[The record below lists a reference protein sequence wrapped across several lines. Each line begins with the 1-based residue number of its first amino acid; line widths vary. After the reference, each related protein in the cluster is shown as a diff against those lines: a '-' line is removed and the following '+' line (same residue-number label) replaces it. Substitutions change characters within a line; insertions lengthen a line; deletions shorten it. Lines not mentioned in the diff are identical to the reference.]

1 MNRPKAS
8 SLEASARMKKVRQS
22 STDIEKLVRVAVS
35 ELGLQY
41 RLENQNL
48 PGSPDLAN
56 RKARWAVFVH
66 GCFWHGHPGCR
77 LATVPKSNVAFWTA
91 KLSDNRRRNARKTEA
106 LKKQGFHVF
115 VIWGCEAR
123 RGGAAFLKKLE
134 RLKRLSRSR

>member
-35 ELGLQY
+35 QLGVQY
-41 RLENQNL
+41 RLDNRDL

-56 RKARWAVFVH
+56 RKSRWAVFVH
-66 GCFWHGHPGCR
+66 GCFWHGHRGCR

-91 KLSDNRRRNARKTEA
+91 KLSGNRRRDARKTEA
-106 LKKQGFHVF
+106 LQKQGFRVL

-123 RGGAAFLKKLE
+123 RGGAGLVKKLK